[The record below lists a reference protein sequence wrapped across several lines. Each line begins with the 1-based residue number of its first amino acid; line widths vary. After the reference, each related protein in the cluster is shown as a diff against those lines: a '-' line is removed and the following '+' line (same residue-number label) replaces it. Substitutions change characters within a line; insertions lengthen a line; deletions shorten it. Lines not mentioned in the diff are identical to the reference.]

1 MIGRSRAE
9 RKASAA
15 LRANLALKHA
25 YERIDYDFDVIRPK
39 LAEIR
44 ELETTQK
51 VAIEAGE
58 VRVVDAD
65 DQD

>member
-9 RKASAA
+9 RKASAV
-15 LRANLALKHA
+15 LRAQLSLKHA
-25 YERIDYDFDVIRPK
+25 LERIDYDFDVIRPK

-44 ELETTQK
+44 ELETTQR
-51 VAIEAGE
+51 VAIEAGPE
-58 VRVVDAD
+58 DLSA